1 MRLMRNR
8 GFLAAA
14 AMSSLVALY
23 FALVAGRA
31 VVFITAS
38 DPVAKALGVALL
50 VLPAIGVWWL
60 VVEWRLGMAVQRM
73 GDALERDGRL
83 PVFDGEED
91 SRGRL
96 TPEAQ
101 AAAFEVAKLGVEL
114 SPDDWAAWYHV
125 GYAYGASG
133 DKSMA
138 RKSFRHA
145 ATLYR
150 QERLAGRRADA

>member
-1 MRLMRNR
+1 MRNR

-31 VVFITAS
+31 VIFIGTD
-38 DPVAKALGVALL
+38 DPVAKALGFALL
-50 VLPAIGVWWL
+50 VLPAIGLWWL
-60 VVEWRLGMAVQRM
+60 VLELRLGMAVQRM
-73 GDALERDGRL
+73 GDILERDDRL
-83 PVFDGEED
+83 PALDGEFD
-91 SRGRL
+91 TRGRL

-101 AAAFEVAKLGVEL
+101 EAAFETAKLGVEL
-114 SPDDWAAWYHV
+114 SPDDWVAWYHV
-125 GYAYGASG
+125 GHAYGASG

-145 ATLYR
+145 ATLYK
-150 QERLAGRRADA
+150 QEKRRA